1 VPVPLQPGQ
10 ARPSPR
16 EGSHRCYTFPVNVW
30 HNLRYAL
37 RVLGKNPGFTS
48 VAVLSLA
55 LGIGANTAIFSLLDA
70 LLLRDLPVRQPER
83 LVELSVVRRGNKIMF
98 SYPMFREIERGQKVF
113 SGLIG
118 WSFGAMTNVE
128 INGVLSQ
135 AEVRTVTGNYY
146 SELGA
151 TPLLGRL
158 LAAEDVN
165 LAGTG
170 TSPVAVLSYEY
181 WQRRFGGAADVVG
194 KQIAIDGQPFTII
207 GVSRKWFTGMTVGEA
222 PDVTTPMK
230 PTDNRAMLWVFITGR
245 LKEGATVA
253 QARAQLQSFWPEVL
267 RATAST
273 ETPGLRRQSFLSMG
287 LDVAPAATGIN
298 ASLRSNF
305 TRPLYVLTGI
315 VGLILLVACVNLASL
330 MLARAAA
337 RSHEMSVRVALG
349 ANRWALARQVLTE
362 SLTLSAG
369 GALLGLAFA
378 YWGSRLLVSLLTEG
392 YLTPV
397 ILDLRPDWRV
407 LALTASVAI
416 ATGILFGLAPAWR
429 ASREDP
435 GSVLQQT
442 TRSLAGGTGK
452 LGKAL
457 IVTQVALSLTVL
469 LGAGLLVRSFRKLCS
484 ADLGFEKESVLQ
496 VDLYPRPGGYRDLDI
511 SSYHRQLIERT
522 ASLPGVSSLAFSDVS
537 LSGDRNW
544 QDTVSAM
551 SDASGPG
558 AGVAT
563 AAAMVSPGF
572 LRTLGI
578 SLLRGRDF
586 GWSDDEHHPRVAII
600 SGSLAGRLFPS
611 GNALGQRIRFGFMPE
626 LQNLEIVGIASNTRL
641 FDLHNAAAP
650 VLYVSCL
657 QYPQW
662 TQEGHLFVRT
672 REAPEALAK
681 AVGNEIQSLGHE
693 YPLSTKTIEHEVN
706 QALVEEHVIAL
717 LSSFFAALAL
727 ALAAVGLY
735 GLMSYAVTRRTREI
749 GIRMTLGAQPRKLL
763 WTILREAL
771 ALALVGLGLGI
782 PCALAASRLLANMLF
797 GLSPHDLSTL
807 AAVSVLLLAVALVA
821 GYLPARRASR
831 IDPMHAVRME

>member
-1 VPVPLQPGQ
+1 
-10 ARPSPR
+10 
-16 EGSHRCYTFPVNVW
+16 VNFW

-70 LLLRDLPVRQPER
+70 LLLRDLAVRQPER

-98 SYPMFREIERGQKVF
+98 SFPMFREIERGQKVF

-135 AEVRTVTGNYY
+135 ADVRSVTGNYY

-181 WQRRFGGAADVVG
+181 WQRRFGGASDVVG

-207 GVSRKWFTGMTVGEA
+207 GVSRKWFTGMTIGEA

-230 PTDNRAMLWVFITGR
+230 GTDNRAMLWVFVTGR
-245 LKEGATVA
+245 LKDGVTVA

-298 ASLRSNF
+298 ASLRSHF
-305 TRPLYVLTGI
+305 TRPLYVLMGI
-315 VGLILLVACVNLASL
+315 VGLILLIACVNLASL

-362 SLTLSAG
+362 SLTLSAC

-397 ILDLRPDWRV
+397 ILDLSPDWRV
-407 LALTASVAI
+407 LSLTASVAI
-416 ATGILFGLAPAWR
+416 LTGILFGLAPAWR
-429 ASREDP
+429 ASGEDP

-442 TRSLAGGTGK
+442 ARSLAGGTGK

-484 ADLGFEKESVLQ
+484 ADLGFERESVLQ
-496 VDLYPRPGGYRDLDI
+496 VDLYPRPGGYQNLDI

-522 ASLPGVSSLAFSDVS
+522 SSLPGVRSLAFSDVS
-537 LSGDRNW
+537 LGGDRNW

-626 LQNLEIVGIASNTRL
+626 LQNLEVVGIASNTRL

-662 TQEGHLFVRT
+662 TQEGHFFVRT
-672 REAPEALAK
+672 REAPEAVARI
-681 AVGNEIQSLGHE
+681 VGNEIQSLGHE

-763 WTILREAL
+763 WTVLREAL

-782 PCALAASRLLANMLF
+782 PCALAASRLLASMLF
-797 GLSPHDLSTL
+797 GLSPHDFPTL
-807 AAVSVLLLAVALVA
+807 AAVSLLLLAVALFA

-831 IDPMHAVRME
+831 IDPIHAVRVE

>member
-1 VPVPLQPGQ
+1 MVTISSFW
-10 ARPSPR
+10 R
-16 EGSHRCYTFPVNVW
+16 
-30 HNLRYAL
+30 NLRYTV
-37 RVLGKNPGFTS
+37 RVLGKNPGFTC
-48 VAVLSLA
+48 VAILSLA

-70 LLLRDLPVRQPER
+70 LLLRDLPVREPER
-83 LVELSVVRRGNKIMF
+83 LVELSVVRRGDKIMF

-118 WSFGAMTNVE
+118 WSFGGMTNVD

-135 AEVRTVTGNYY
+135 ADVRSVTGNYY

-158 LAAEDVN
+158 LAPEDVN

-170 TSPVAVLSYEY
+170 TSPVAVLSYEF
-181 WQRRFGGAADVVG
+181 WQRRFGGASDVVG

-207 GVSRKWFTGMTVGEA
+207 GVSRKWFTGMTTGVA

-230 PTDNRAMLWVFITGR
+230 STDNRAMLWVFITGR
-245 LKEGATVA
+245 LKDGVTVA

-273 ETPGLRRQSFLSMG
+273 ETPGLRRQLFFSMG
-287 LDVAPAATGIN
+287 LDVSPAATGIN
-298 ASLRSNF
+298 ASLRSHF
-305 TRPLYVLTGI
+305 TRPLYVLMGI

-362 SLTLSAG
+362 SLALSAS
-369 GALLGLAFA
+369 GAVLGLAFA

-407 LALTASVAI
+407 LSLTASAAI

-429 ASREDP
+429 ASRQDP
-435 GSVLQQT
+435 ASVLQQT
-442 TRSLAGGTGK
+442 ARSLAGGTGN

-457 IVTQVALSLTVL
+457 VVTQVALSLTVL
-469 LGAGLLVRSFRKLCS
+469 LGAGLLVRSFQKLCS
-484 ADLGFEKESVLQ
+484 ANLGFEKESLLE
-496 VDLYPRPGGYRDLDI
+496 VDLYPRPGGYQDLDM

-522 ASLPGVSSLAFSDVS
+522 SSLPGLHSLAFADSSIGSDRS
-537 LSGDRNW
+537 W
-544 QDTVSAM
+544 QDTASAM
-551 SDASGPG
+551 SDASVPG

-563 AAAMVSPGF
+563 TAAMVSPGF

-586 GWSDDEHHPRVAII
+586 GWSDDEQHPHVAIL
-600 SGSLAGRLFPS
+600 SSALAVRLFPS

-626 LQNLEIVGIASNTRL
+626 LQNLEVVGIASNTRL
-641 FDLHNAAAP
+641 FDLHNAAAA
-650 VLYVSCL
+650 VVYVPCL
-657 QYPQW
+657 QYPEW
-662 TQEGHLFVRT
+662 TQQGHLFVRT
-672 REAPEALAK
+672 RETPEALART
-681 AVGNEIQSLGHE
+681 VGHEIASLGHE
-693 YPLSTKTIEHEVN
+693 YAQSTKTIVQEVD

-727 ALAAVGLY
+727 LLASVGLY
-735 GLMSYAVTRRTREI
+735 GLISYAVTRRTREI
-749 GIRMTLGAQPRKLL
+749 GIRMTLGAPPRNVL
-763 WTILREAL
+763 WVVLREAL
-771 ALALVGLGLGI
+771 ALALAGLAIGI
-782 PCALAASRLLANMLF
+782 PCALAASRLLASTLF
-797 GLSPHDLSTL
+797 GLSPHDLPTL
-807 AAVSVLLLAVALVA
+807 AAVSLLLLTVALFA
-821 GYLPARRASR
+821 GYLPARRAAR
-831 IDPMHAVRME
+831 TDPMAAVRTE

>member
-1 VPVPLQPGQ
+1 MN
-10 ARPSPR
+10 
-16 EGSHRCYTFPVNVW
+16 FW

-70 LLLRDLPVRQPER
+70 LLLRDLAVRQPER

-98 SYPMFREIERGQKVF
+98 SFPMFREIERGQKVF

-135 AEVRTVTGNYY
+135 ADVRSVTGNYY

-181 WQRRFGGAADVVG
+181 WQRRFGGASDVVG

-207 GVSRKWFTGMTVGEA
+207 GVSRKWFTGMTIGEA

-230 PTDNRAMLWVFITGR
+230 GTDNRAMLWVFVTGR
-245 LKEGATVA
+245 LKDGVTVA

-298 ASLRSNF
+298 ASLRSHF
-305 TRPLYVLTGI
+305 TRPLYVLMGI
-315 VGLILLVACVNLASL
+315 VGLILLIACVNLASL

-362 SLTLSAG
+362 SLTLSAC

-397 ILDLRPDWRV
+397 ILDLSPDWRV
-407 LALTASVAI
+407 LSLTASVAI
-416 ATGILFGLAPAWR
+416 LTGILFGLAPAWR
-429 ASREDP
+429 ASGEDP

-442 TRSLAGGTGK
+442 ARSLAGGTGK

-484 ADLGFEKESVLQ
+484 ADLGFERESVLQ
-496 VDLYPRPGGYRDLDI
+496 VDLYPRPGGYQNLDI

-522 ASLPGVSSLAFSDVS
+522 SSLPGVRSLAFSDVS
-537 LSGDRNW
+537 LGGDRNW

-626 LQNLEIVGIASNTRL
+626 LQNLEVVGIASNTRL

-662 TQEGHLFVRT
+662 TQEGHFFVRT
-672 REAPEALAK
+672 REAPEAVARI
-681 AVGNEIQSLGHE
+681 VGNEIQSLGHE

-763 WTILREAL
+763 WTVLREAL

-782 PCALAASRLLANMLF
+782 PCALAASRLLASMLF
-797 GLSPHDLSTL
+797 GLSPHDFPTL
-807 AAVSVLLLAVALVA
+807 AAVSLLLLAVALFA

-831 IDPMHAVRME
+831 IDPIHAVRVE

>member
-1 VPVPLQPGQ
+1 MVTISSFWQ
-10 ARPSPR
+10 
-16 EGSHRCYTFPVNVW
+16 
-30 HNLRYAL
+30 NLRYTV
-37 RVLGKNPGFTS
+37 RVLGKTPGFTC

-83 LVELSVVRRGNKIMF
+83 LVELSVVRRGDKIMF
-98 SYPMFREIERGQKVF
+98 SFPMFREIERGQKVF

-118 WSFGAMTNVE
+118 WSFGGMANVD

-135 AEVRTVTGNYY
+135 ADVRSVTGNYY

-158 LAAEDVN
+158 LATEDVN

-170 TSPVAVLSYEY
+170 TSPVAVLSYEF
-181 WQRRFGGAADVVG
+181 WQRRFGGASDVVG

-207 GVSRKWFTGMTVGEA
+207 GVSRKWFTGMTTGLA

-230 PTDNRAMLWVFITGR
+230 GTDNRAMLWVFITGR
-245 LKEGATVA
+245 LKEGVTVA

-273 ETPGLRRQSFLSMG
+273 ETPGLRRQLFFSMG
-287 LDVAPAATGIN
+287 LDVSPAATGIN
-298 ASLRSNF
+298 ASLRSHF
-305 TRPLYVLTGI
+305 TRPLYVLIGI

-362 SLTLSAG
+362 CLALSAS
-369 GALLGLAFA
+369 GALLGLTFA

-407 LALTASVAI
+407 LSLTASVAI
-416 ATGILFGLAPAWR
+416 VTGILFGLAPAWR

-435 GSVLQQT
+435 ASVLQQT
-442 TRSLAGGTGK
+442 ARSLAGGTGK

-457 IVTQVALSLTVL
+457 IVTQVALSVTVL

-484 ADLGFEKESVLQ
+484 IDPGLEQSVLELS
-496 VDLYPRPGGYRDLDI
+496 LYPRPGGYQNLDMNSYRRQLAARI
-511 SSYHRQLIERT
+511 SSVPGVVSAGFSD
-522 ASLPGVSSLAFSDVS
+522 ASLPDQGGWGDTVSTMAGVSSPD
-537 LSGDRNW
+537 
-544 QDTVSAM
+544 
-551 SDASGPG
+551 
-558 AGVAT
+558 AGVMAKE
-563 AAAMVSPGF
+563 AMVSPGF
-572 LRTLGI
+572 FPTVGI
-578 SLLRGRDF
+578 SLVRGRNFEDT
-586 GWSDDEHHPRVAII
+586 DDEHHPHVAIL
-600 SGSLAGRLFPS
+600 SSALAGRLFPS
-611 GNALGQRIRFGFMPE
+611 GDALGQRIRFGFMPE
-626 LQNLEIVGIASNTRL
+626 LQNLEVVGIASNTRL

-650 VLYVSCL
+650 VVYVSCL
-657 QYPQW
+657 QFPQW

-672 REAPEALAK
+672 REAPEALART
-681 AVGNEIQSLGHE
+681 AGHEIESLGHE
-693 YPLSTKTIEHEVN
+693 YAQSTKTIAQEVD

-727 ALAAVGLY
+727 LLASVGLY
-735 GLMSYAVTRRTREI
+735 GLTSYTVTRRTREI
-749 GIRMTLGAQPRKLL
+749 GIRMTLGAPPRNVL
-763 WTILREAL
+763 WAVLREAL

-782 PCALAASRLLANMLF
+782 PCALAASRLLSSMLF
-797 GLSPHDLSTL
+797 GLSPHDLPTL
-807 AAVSVLLLAVALVA
+807 AAVSLLLFVVALVA

-831 IDPMHAVRME
+831 VDPTAAVRME

>member
-1 VPVPLQPGQ
+1 VPLP
-10 ARPSPR
+10 
-16 EGSHRCYTFPVNVW
+16 RCYTFPVNIW
-30 HNLRYAL
+30 RHLRYAL

-55 LGIGANTAIFSLLDA
+55 LGIGANTAIFSLFDA
-70 LLLRDLPVRQPER
+70 LLLRDLPVRQPDR

-98 SYPMFREIERGQKVF
+98 SFPMFREIERGQKAF

-128 INGVLSQ
+128 VNGVLSQ
-135 AEVRTVTGNYY
+135 AEVRSVTGNYY

-170 TSPVAVLSYEY
+170 TSPVAVLSYGY
-181 WQRRFGGAADVVG
+181 WQRRFGGASDVAG
-194 KQIAIDGQPFTII
+194 RQIAIDGKTFTII

-230 PTDNRAMLWVFITGR
+230 ANDNRAMLWVFITGR
-245 LKEGATVA
+245 LKEGVSVA
-253 QARAQLQSFWPEVL
+253 QARAQLESFWPEVL

-273 ETPGLRRQSFLSMG
+273 ETPGLRRQTFMSMG
-287 LDVAPAATGIN
+287 LDVAPAATGVN
-298 ASLRSNF
+298 ASLRSQF
-305 TRPLYVLTGI
+305 TRPLYVLMGI

-407 LALTASVAI
+407 LALTATVAV

-429 ASREDP
+429 ASSEDP
-435 GSVLQQT
+435 SSALQQT

-469 LGAGLLVRSFRKLCS
+469 LGAGLLVKSFRKLCT
-484 ADLGFEKESVLQ
+484 ANLGFEKESVLQ
-496 VDLYPRPGGYRDLDI
+496 VDLYPRPGGYQDLDI
-511 SSYHRQLIERT
+511 SNYHRQLIERT
-522 ASLPGVSSLAFSDVS
+522 SSLPGVRSLAFSDVS

-586 GWSDDEHHPRVAII
+586 GWSDDEHRPRVAII
-600 SGSLAGRLFPS
+600 SSSLAGRLFPS

-626 LQNLEIVGIASNTRL
+626 LQNLEVVGIASNTRL

-650 VLYVSCL
+650 VLYTSCL

-672 REAPEALAK
+672 GEAPEAVAK
-681 AVGNEIQSLGHE
+681 AVGNEIESLGHE
-693 YPLSTKTIEHEVN
+693 YPLSTKTVEREVS

-717 LSSFFAALAL
+717 LSSFFAALGV

-735 GLMSYAVTRRTREI
+735 GLMSYAVTRRRREI

-763 WTILREAL
+763 WTVLREAL
-771 ALALVGLGLGI
+771 VLALAGLGLGI
-782 PCALAASRLLANMLF
+782 PCALAASRLLASMLF
-797 GLSPHDLSTL
+797 GLSPHDLPTL
-807 AAVSVLLLAVALVA
+807 AAASLLLLAAALLA

-831 IDPMHAVRME
+831 VDPMQAVRME

>member
-1 VPVPLQPGQ
+1 MDHENEWPQFSLRQCMG
-10 ARPSPR
+10 
-16 EGSHRCYTFPVNVW
+16 GCYTLPM
-30 HNLRYAL
+30 RYTL
-37 RVLGKNPGFTS
+37 RVLLKNPGFTC

-83 LVELSVVRRGNKIMF
+83 LVELSVVRRGNRIMF

-118 WSFGAMTNVE
+118 WSFGRMTNVE

-135 AEVRTVTGNYY
+135 ANVRSATGNYY

-158 LAAEDVN
+158 LAPEDVN
-165 LAGTG
+165 LAGNG
-170 TSPVAVLSYEY
+170 TSPVAVLSFEF
-181 WQRRFGGAADVVG
+181 WQRRFGGASDVVG

-207 GVSRKWFTGMTVGEA
+207 GVSRKWFTGMTIGEA
-222 PDVTTPMK
+222 PDVTIPMK
-230 PTDNRAMLWVFITGR
+230 GTDNRSMLWVFLTGR
-245 LKEGATVA
+245 LKDGVTVG

-273 ETPGLRRQSFLSMG
+273 ETPGLRREAFFSMG
-287 LDVAPAATGIN
+287 LDVATAATGIN
-298 ASLRSNF
+298 AELRSHF
-305 TRPLYVLTGI
+305 TRPLYVLMGI

-349 ANRWALARQVLTE
+349 ANRWTLARQVLIE
-362 SLTLSAG
+362 SLALSAS

-378 YWGSRLLVSLLTEG
+378 YWGSRLLVGLLAEG

-397 ILDLRPDWRV
+397 ILDLSPDWRV
-407 LALTASVAI
+407 LSLTASVAI
-416 ATGILFGLAPAWR
+416 LTGILFGLAPAWR
-429 ASREDP
+429 ASRQDP
-435 GSVLQQT
+435 ASVLQQAA
-442 TRSLAGGTGK
+442 RSLAGGTGK
-452 LGKAL
+452 PGKAL

-469 LGAGLLVRSFRKLCS
+469 LAAGLLARSFRKLCS
-484 ADLGFEKESVLQ
+484 ANLGFEKESILQ
-496 VDLYPRPGGYRDLDI
+496 VDLYPRPGGYQNLDI

-522 ASLPGVSSLAFSDVS
+522 SSLPGVRSLAFSDIS
-537 LSGDRNW
+537 LSDDRSW

-551 SDASGPG
+551 SDASGPS

-563 AAAMVSPGF
+563 TSVMVSPSF
-572 LRTLGI
+572 FRTLGVP
-578 SLLRGRDF
+578 LLRGRDF
-586 GWSDDEHHPRVAII
+586 GWSDDERHPHVAIV
-600 SGSLAGRLFPS
+600 SSSLAGRLFPS

-626 LQNLEIVGIASNTRL
+626 FQNLEVVGIANDTRL
-641 FDLHNAAAP
+641 FDLHNVAAP
-650 VLYVSCL
+650 MVYVSCL

-662 TQEGHLFVRT
+662 TQEGHLFVRS

-693 YPLSTKTIEHEVN
+693 YPLSTKTVAQEVD

-717 LSSFFAALAL
+717 LSSFFAAMALLLAS
-727 ALAAVGLY
+727 VGLY
-735 GLMSYAVTRRTREI
+735 GLISYDVTRRTREI
-749 GIRMTLGAQPRKLL
+749 GIRMTLGAQSWKVL
-763 WTILREAL
+763 WAVLREAL
-771 ALALVGLGLGI
+771 ALALSGLALGI
-782 PCALAASRLLANMLF
+782 PCALALSRLLASMLF
-797 GLSPHDLSTL
+797 GLSSHDLPTL
-807 AAVSVLLLAVALVA
+807 AMVSLLLLVVALFA
-821 GYLPARRASR
+821 GYLPGRRASR
-831 IDPMHAVRME
+831 IDPMTAVRME